1 MTLEY
6 GHSEW
11 GPLQHLLIGA
21 HCSIL
26 LHVNAGHV
34 APRRIVCVGFCVGGS
49 VATLAATWAAIQWPT
64 ADVRCISFGAS
75 AVGNAA
81 FAAAFK

>member
-1 MTLEY
+1 MGT
-6 GHSEW
+6 SAASVDRC
-11 GPLQHLLIGA
+11 PLFYPPACL
-21 HCSIL
+21 
-26 LHVNAGHV
+26 NAGHV